1 MNVMVLGGAGFIG
14 SHLVD
19 RLMAEG
25 NSVTVYD
32 NLSSGS
38 KKFVE
43 HHFKDSR
50 FHFVQA
56 DILDL
61 DTLNKAISG
70 TDVVFHLAANPDA
83 RAGTINTRLDLELN
97 TLVTYNVLESM
108 RKNNVRK
115 LIFTSSGC
123 VYGEL
128 PYIPIDET
136 YGPLKPI
143 SLYGASKL
151 ACEGLISAFCALF
164 DMQAWIFRPGNV
176 VGPRATHGVMF
187 DLIKKLVKDS
197 KTLEVLG
204 DGNQTKPYIHV
215 DDCIDGM
222 LFGFQNGN
230 EQVNILNL
238 AVSSGTGVNEIVNLL
253 LEMTG
258 NKKTKVKFTGGKGG
272 WRGDVPMVRIANRK
286 LEQFGWKPRYTSD
299 EAVRATI
306 QSLITE
312 QYGVTLN

>member
-1 MNVMVLGGAGFIG
+1 MKVMVLGGAGFIG

-19 RLMAEG
+19 RLMAEE
-25 NSVTVYD
+25 NTVTVYD
-32 NLSSGS
+32 NLSSGN
-38 KKFVE
+38 KTFIQ
-43 HHFKDSR
+43 HHFNNSR
-50 FHFVQA
+50 FTFLEA
-56 DILDL
+56 DLRDF
-61 DTLNKAISG
+61 DTLVKAMTGI
-70 TDVVFHLAANPDA
+70 DVVFHLAANPDA

-108 RKNNVRK
+108 RRNGVKK

-123 VYGEL
+123 VYGET
-128 PYIPIDET
+128 PYIPIQEN

-151 ACEGLISAFCALF
+151 ACESLISAFCTLF
-164 DMQAWIFRPGNV
+164 DMQAWIYRPGNV

-197 KTLEVLG
+197 TTLEVLG

-215 DDCIDGM
+215 SDCIDGM
-222 LFGFQNGN
+222 VFGFQKGS
-230 EQVNILNL
+230 EQVNIFNL
-238 AVSSGTGVNEIVNLL
+238 AVTSGTSVKTIVATI

-272 WRGDVPMVRIANRK
+272 WVGDVAMVQLANSN
-286 LEQFGWKPRYTSD
+286 LERLGWKPHYTSD
-299 EAVRATI
+299 EAVKATI
-306 QSLITE
+306 QSIIVE
-312 QYGVTLN
+312 QYNPKLT